1 VSSSSALPTLPSRPR
16 QRWRHLLAA
25 LSGLLV
31 LGATGG
37 TVYLGDQQPQ
47 RSGVLALPGLRAPV
61 AVRFDDQ
68 GVPHIRAENEPDL
81 YRALGYLHAQERL
94 FQMELLR
101 RLARGELA
109 EVLGASLVDTDR
121 LFRSLRLRER
131 AAAMVAAEDQ
141 AAPAWQALQAY
152 LDGINHYQASRPLPL
167 EFDLLGI
174 RPRPFSAEDSFSV
187 IGYMAYSF
195 AAAFRTE
202 PVLTHIRDRLGA
214 EYLRV
219 FGIEEA
225 GAPAPTLAA
234 ADWRGLHAL
243 AQLADAAP
251 GRGLSQFE
259 GSNAWAVSGAR
270 TASGKPLLAG
280 DPHIRFSVPQVW
292 YSAHL
297 SAPGFELYGQHHALI
312 PFALLGHNR
321 DFGWSLTMFQN
332 DDLDLIAE
340 RVNPDDPGQVRYQG
354 HWVDLE
360 TRRERLRVKDGAD
373 VELTLQ
379 RSPHGPI
386 VNAALGELAGPTPI
400 ALRWVFHEAAN
411 PILDAFYRLN
421 RADSLVRARAAA
433 AGIAAPGLNI
443 VWASARG
450 DIAWWAAGRLLE
462 RPAGAQASF
471 VLDGASAQAAAPRLL
486 PFAANPRE
494 ENPPRGYVLS
504 ANQAPE
510 GFDVPG
516 YYNPAERY
524 LRLRERLE
532 TPGQRWDLHNS
543 QALQLEGGSDLAA
556 RLLAPLLPELRAAL
570 HGEALAL
577 LEELAAWDGEHRLD
591 SRPAVLFNQW
601 LYQLARE
608 AMADELGE
616 AFFAALLGTRLVTP
630 ALTALAADAGSPW
643 WDDRATPAPE
653 TRAAIAVR
661 AWQASLAHLRAV
673 LGADP
678 AQWQWGRAHTLT
690 FAHPLGRV
698 APLDRLLNVGEFA
711 APGGHEVPNNL
722 AHKLGPAPWPV
733 EYGPSIRRLV
743 DFAAPQQALAS
754 SPLGQSG
761 VPFDQH
767 YADQAEAYLAG
778 RYQPMQLD
786 RADIDAAGRGVL
798 WLRPR

>member
-1 VSSSSALPTLPSRPR
+1 MSNALPSLPRRPR
-16 QRWRHLLAA
+16 RPLRRALVALLGLLA
-25 LSGLLV
+25 

-37 TVYLGDQQPQ
+37 GLYLGEQRPQ
-47 RSGVLALPGLRAPV
+47 RSGELALPGLTAPV
-61 AVRFDDQ
+61 AVRFDEQ
-68 GVPHIRAENEPDL
+68 GVPHLRADNEADL

-109 EVLGASLVDTDR
+109 EVLGAPLVDTDR

-131 AAAMVAAEDQ
+131 AAAMVAAEDR

-152 LDGINHYQASRPLPL
+152 LEGINHYQASRALPL

-174 RPRPFSAEDSFSV
+174 RPRPFTAEDSFSV

-195 AAAFRTE
+195 AAALRTE
-202 PVLTHIRDRLGA
+202 PLLTHVRDRLGA
-214 EYLRV
+214 DYLRI
-219 FGIEEA
+219 FGLEGA
-225 GAPAPTLAA
+225 GGPVPALAA

-243 AQLADAAP
+243 ARLAGDAP
-251 GRGLSQFE
+251 GRGGLSQFE

-340 RVNPDDPGQVRYQG
+340 RVNPENPGQVWHGGQ
-354 HWVDLE
+354 WVALQ
-360 TRRERLRVKDGAD
+360 TRTERIRVKDGAD
-373 VELTLQ
+373 VALTLR

-386 VNAALGELAGPTPI
+386 VNEALGELAGPTPI

-411 PILDAFYRLN
+411 PILGAFHRLN
-421 RADSLVRARAAA
+421 RADSLARARAAA
-433 AGIAAPGLNI
+433 AGIAAPGLNL
-443 VWASARG
+443 VWASADG

-462 RPAGAQASF
+462 RPAGAHPAF
-471 VLDGASAQAAAPRLL
+471 ILDGGSEEAAPPRPL

-494 ENPPRGYVLS
+494 ENPARGYVLS

-510 GFDVPG
+510 GSAVPG

-532 TPGQRWDLHNS
+532 APGVRWDLDGS
-543 QALQLEGGSDLAA
+543 RALQLDGGSDLPR
-556 RLLAPLLPELRAAL
+556 RLLAPLLGELRAAL
-570 HGEALAL
+570 AGEELAL

-591 SRPAVLFNQW
+591 SRPAVLFNQL
-601 LYQLARE
+601 LYQLAGE

-630 ALTALAADAGSPW
+630 ALVELAADPASPW
-643 WDDRATPAPE
+643 WDDRATAARE
-653 TRAAIAVR
+653 TRGEIAVR
-661 AWQASLAHLRAV
+661 AWRAGLAHLRGA
-673 LGADP
+673 LGEDP
-678 AQWQWGRAHTLT
+678 AAWLWGRAHTLT
-690 FAHPLGRV
+690 FEHPLGRA
-698 APLDRLLNVGEFA
+698 APLDRLLNVGRFA
-711 APGGHEVPNNL
+711 APGSLEVPNNL

-743 DFAAPQQALAS
+743 DFAAPQQALSS

-761 VPFDQH
+761 VPFDAH

-778 RYQPMQLD
+778 DYHPMHLGD
-786 RADIDAAGRGVL
+786 GELAAQAPGVL
-798 WLRPR
+798 WLRPE

>member
-1 VSSSSALPTLPSRPR
+1 MSNAQPSPPR
-16 QRWRHLLAA
+16 RRLRRVLAA

-37 TVYLGDQQPQ
+37 SFYLNEQRPQ
-47 RSGVLALPGLRAPV
+47 RAGELALPGLAAPV
-61 AVRFDDQ
+61 AVRFDAQ
-68 GVPHIRAENEPDL
+68 GVPHVRAQNEADL

-109 EVLGASLVDTDR
+109 EVLGAGLVDTDR
-121 LFRSLRLRER
+121 LFRTLRLGER
-131 AAAMVAAEDQ
+131 AAAMAAAEDKT
-141 AAPAWQALQAY
+141 APAWQALQAY
-152 LDGINHYQASRPLPL
+152 LAGINHYQASRALPL

-174 RPRPFSAEDSFSV
+174 RPRPFSAEDSFAV

-195 AAAFRTE
+195 AAALRSE
-202 PVLTHIRDRLGA
+202 PLLTHIRDRLGA
-214 EYLRV
+214 GYLDI
-219 FGIEEA
+219 FGLA
-225 GAPAPTLAA
+225 GAAAGPAPVLAG

-259 GSNAWAVSGAR
+259 GSNAWALSGAR

-321 DFGWSLTMFQN
+321 EFGWSLTMFQN

-340 RVNPDDPGQVRYQG
+340 RVDPAHPGQVRFQG
-354 HWVDLE
+354 RWVDLE
-360 TRRERLRVKDGAD
+360 NRREVIRVKDGAD

-400 ALRWVFHEAAN
+400 ALRWVFHEAHN
-411 PILDAFYRLN
+411 PILGAFHRLN
-421 RADSLVRARAAA
+421 RAASLAEARAAA

-443 VWASARG
+443 VWASASG

-462 RPAGAQASF
+462 RPAGAHAAF
-471 VLDGASAQAAAPRLL
+471 VLDGGSAQAAAPRYLS
-486 PFAANPRE
+486 FAANPHE
-494 ENPPRGYVLS
+494 ENPARGYVLS
-504 ANQAPE
+504 ANQAPA
-510 GFDVPG
+510 GFAVPG
-516 YYNPAERY
+516 YYNPDGRY
-524 LRLRERLE
+524 RRLRERLDA
-532 TPGQRWDLHNS
+532 PGVRWDVDNS
-543 QALQLEGGSDLAA
+543 QALQLDGGSDLAQ
-556 RLLAPLLPELRAAL
+556 RLLAPLLGELRAAL
-570 HGEALAL
+570 HGEELAL

-591 SRPAVLFNQW
+591 SRPAVLFNQL

-608 AMADELGE
+608 AMADELGGD
-616 AFFAALLGTRLVTP
+616 FFAALLGTRRVTP
-630 ALTALAADAGSPW
+630 ALVALAADPGSPW
-643 WDDRATPAPE
+643 WDDRATPE
-653 TRAAIAVR
+653 REGRAQIAAR
-661 AWQASLAHLRAV
+661 AWRAGLAHLRGV

-711 APGGHEVPNNL
+711 APGSHEVPNNL
-722 AHKLGPAPWPV
+722 AHKFGPAPWPV

-743 DFAAPQQALAS
+743 DFAAPQQGLAS
-754 SPLGQSG
+754 APLGQSG
-761 VPFDQH
+761 VPFDDH
-767 YADQAEAYLAG
+767 YADQAQDYLAG
-778 RYQPMQLD
+778 AYRPMALD
-786 RADIDAAGRGVL
+786 AEEIAAQTRGVL
-798 WLRPR
+798 WLRP